1 MAPPDT
7 LVEPRFMGRTELER
21 EVLDLRARVRGQADI
36 AAHIESSDVVKGRF
50 ITELDVLRFIADSAH
65 GPAPTGDIESPRA
78 LAVHAARNGYAIA
91 RDYLLHEN
99 ERPGVSASGGIV
111 PRESRR

>member
-21 EVLDLRARVRGQADI
+21 EVLDLRKRASGHADTVR
-36 AAHIESSDVVKGRF
+36 IESSDVIKGRF

-91 RDYLLHEN
+91 RDYLLHED